1 MPDMSSPELAAT
13 SPLAEPYR
21 ALLGVGVTLL
31 GCSDSQALYKAIYTE
46 TANLVEL
53 SGFSLALYDSGRDVA
68 TVVLYVAG
76 GKELES
82 GFSYGS
88 SDCEVLRTG
97 APTSV
102 ENQIDPGPVPFP
114 EAGEGDIARSTIS
127 VPLLDGKR
135 VTAAMTVYSLGSN
148 VYDAT
153 DVDVLGRLADV
164 AAVALENMGHV
175 EELRRRSREAER
187 LEEIGRVLS
196 GSLDFEEV
204 LVRVSHAAMDLLDLD
219 GASVW
224 THDNGHATIRSSVG
238 GDPIPVGTT

>member
-1 MPDMSSPELAAT
+1 M
-13 SPLAEPYR
+13 
-21 ALLGVGVTLL
+21 
-31 GCSDSQALYKAIYTE
+31 
-46 TANLVEL
+46 
-53 SGFSLALYDSGRDVA
+53 
-68 TVVLYVAG
+68 VLYVAG

-224 THDNGHATIRSSVG
+224 THDNGHATIRTSVG

>member
-1 MPDMSSPELAAT
+1 MSSPELAAT

-46 TANLVEL
+46 TANLVGL

-153 DVDVLGRLADV
+153 DVDVLGTPSRCRGGRSG
-164 AAVALENMGHV
+164 EHGS
-175 EELRRRSREAER
+175 RRG
-187 LEEIGRVLS
+187 I
-196 GSLDFEEV
+196 
-204 LVRVSHAAMDLLDLD
+204 
-219 GASVW
+219 
-224 THDNGHATIRSSVG
+224 ATAFA
-238 GDPIPVGTT
+238 